1 MGKKA
6 SKVVAGALRSNMREC
21 DGQPIAKGSANST
34 MAYLG
39 YVLSMPPCKMAQ
51 KTHGCPECQHRSCMG
66 LAERNVRLYLSGTI
80 SEQRLAELS
89 QDLAETCPLASCYQ
103 SWLFMHM
110 NELPVGRARGIKNT
124 RQERRDAVQEWLRMS
139 CSSAS

>member
-1 MGKKA
+1 
-6 SKVVAGALRSNMREC
+6 
-21 DGQPIAKGSANST
+21 
-34 MAYLG
+34 
-39 YVLSMPPCKMAQ
+39 
-51 KTHGCPECQHRSCMG
+51 MG

-110 NELPVGRARGIKNT
+110 SELPTGRARGLKKT